1 MHPCINILNYINNR
15 KSETPNRK
23 RSTMNSDEY
32 QQMVEFLQSAN
43 QSKYSY
49 EDIRARFEAEPAS
62 VYGANMA
69 NWIPDFAYTH
79 QLLLESSAIHLRAR
93 AIGVEL
99 GAGSGRVSKLL
110 LETFADLHLTL
121 VDLSPNMLKEAEKQL
136 APYARRCEFRVADMF
151 DAGLDFPNESL
162 DYVISVFAICHAQG
176 IEIYEQ
182 LYRRIHAWLKPGGYF
197 VCYDHVLGDTVPLT
211 ALNALG
217 WHRLLA
223 AHQTAEQAKD
233 GIVSTYQE
241 DSPLPLRQHLSLLSA
256 LGFSAVDVLY
266 KRDIFG
272 MYAAVK

>member
-1 MHPCINILNYINNR
+1 MNNA
-15 KSETPNRK
+15 
-23 RSTMNSDEY
+23 EY
-32 QQMVEFLQSAN
+32 LQMLEYLQIAR

-49 EDIRARFEAEPAS
+49 QDIKARFEAEPAA

-79 QLLLESSAIHLRAR
+79 QLLLESSAIHLPPR

-110 LETFADLHLTL
+110 LETFADLRVTL
-121 VDLSPNMLKEAEKQL
+121 VDLSPNMLNEAKKQL
-136 APYARRCEFRVADMF
+136 AAYAGQCAFLVGDMF
-151 DAGLDFPNESL
+151 DPRLDFPVESL
-162 DYVISVFAICHAQG
+162 DYVLSVFAICHAQG
-176 IEIYEQ
+176 IGIYEQ

-197 VCYDHVLGDTVPLT
+197 VCYDHVLGDTDSLT

-217 WHRLLA
+217 WHRRLA
-223 AHQTAEQAKD
+223 THQTAAQAKD

-241 DSPLPLRQHLSLLSA
+241 DSPLSLRQHLSLLSG